1 MPDVRTMTKWIPVT
15 GCLALLMAIATCG
28 PRPAVGPLGPSVP
41 GAGAPL
47 DADARGWVE
56 ETLAVLT
63 LREKVGQL
71 IVVWTLGNYV
81 ATSSPEFEEL
91 TGLVVDD
98 GIGGVVISVGTPHEF
113 VAKLN
118 ALQRLAPVPLLVA
131 SDFEYGPGTRLGGI
145 YALPYLLSLG
155 GGTMFPPAMAF
166 GAIGDERYTYELGRI
181 TGAEARAVGVHLN
194 FGPVLDVNS
203 NPENPI
209 INTRAFGEDPEL
221 VARLGTAFIRG
232 ARAAGLMTTAKHY
245 PGHGDTH
252 VDSHI
257 DLPRTDAT
265 RERLDTLELVPF
277 ERAVGVGVDA
287 IMTAHIAAPRIL
299 GPDGPP
305 ATLSP
310 YFLDGL
316 LRSELGFE
324 GLIVTDAIRMGAI
337 VSRYGTAEA
346 AVQALEAGADIIL
359 MPIDVAE
366 TMDAVSAAVRDGRL
380 AEERVDA
387 AVRRL
392 LEVKARAGLHK
403 GRLVDSEALSEVVGK
418 REHVAFADSVA
429 ELSITL
435 PRDHE
440 GIVPLAASEVGRV
453 LSVIFARRNDP
464 VAGRA
469 FNGIIAGAA
478 DSLEAVW
485 VDYGTHPATYDSL
498 AVRADSADL
507 VLVSVYVS
515 PSAGEGTV
523 AVPESFAVFV
533 GGLVSAGHRTA
544 VLSFGNPYLLSD
556 FPDVGTYL
564 IAWGGREVSQR
575 AAARALLGEA
585 AITGALPISLPP
597 YHRSGEGLVRRAT
610 VASESARR

>member
-1 MPDVRTMTKWIPVT
+1 MRKSIPVS
-15 GCLALLMAIATCG
+15 GCIALLAVLATCG
-28 PRPAVGPLGPSVP
+28 PRPTARPLGPSVP
-41 GAGAPL
+41 GAAAPL
-47 DADARGWVE
+47 EAEARAWVD
-56 ETLAVLT
+56 ETLASLT

-71 IVVWTLGNYV
+71 IVVWTLGDYV

-91 TGLVVDD
+91 SGLVVDE
-98 GIGGVVISVGTPHEF
+98 GLGGVVVSVGMPHEF

-118 ALQRLAPVPLLVA
+118 ALQRLARVPLLVA
-131 SDFEYGPGTRLGGI
+131 SDFEYGPGMRMGGI

-155 GGTMFPPAMAF
+155 GGTMFPPVMAF
-166 GAIGDERYTYELGRI
+166 GAVGDERFAYELGRI
-181 TGAEARAVGVHLN
+181 TGLEGRAVGVHLN

-203 NPENPI
+203 NPDNPI
-209 INTRAFGEDPEL
+209 INTRSFGEDPEL
-221 VARLGTAFIRG
+221 VARLGAAFIRG

-257 DLPRTDAT
+257 DLPQTDAT
-265 RERLDTLELVPF
+265 RARLDTLELVPF
-277 ERAVGVGVDA
+277 ERAVEVGVDA

-299 GPDGPP
+299 GPDAPP

-310 YFLDGL
+310 YFLDGV
-316 LRSELGFE
+316 LRGELGFE
-324 GLIVTDAIRMGAI
+324 GLIITDAIRMGAI
-337 VSRYGTAEA
+337 ARRYGTGEA
-346 AVQALEAGADIIL
+346 AVRTLQAGADIIL
-359 MPIDVAE
+359 MPLDVTE
-366 TMDAVSAAVRDGRL
+366 TIDAVSAAVSEGRL
-380 AEERVDA
+380 AEERLDG
-387 AVRRL
+387 AVRRV
-392 LEVKARAGLHK
+392 LEAKARAGLHH
-403 GRLVDSEALSEVVGK
+403 GRLVDPEALPEIVGR

-429 ELSITL
+429 ALSITL

-440 GIVPLAASEVGRV
+440 DIVPLPAAGVGRV
-453 LSVIFARRNDP
+453 LSIVFARRNDP
-464 VAGRA
+464 VAGLA
-469 FNGIIAGAA
+469 FNGVIAGAA

-485 VDYGTHPATYDSL
+485 LDYGTHPATYDSL

-523 AVPESFAVFV
+523 AVPDSFAAFVNGVF
-533 GGLVSAGHRTA
+533 LAGHRA
-544 VLSFGNPYLLSD
+544 VVLSFGNPYLLTD

-585 AITGALPISLPP
+585 AITGTLPISLPP
-597 YHRSGEGLVRRAT
+597 YHRAGEGLVRRARVT
-610 VASESARR
+610 AEPVRR

>member
-1 MPDVRTMTKWIPVT
+1 MVKRIFVT
-15 GCLALLMAIATCG
+15 GCLALLAVLATCG
-28 PRPAVGPLGPSVP
+28 PRPTAGPLGPSVP
-41 GAGAPL
+41 GAGSAL
-47 DADARGWVE
+47 DAEAQSWVD
-56 ETLAVLT
+56 ETLASLT

-91 TGLVVDD
+91 TGLIVDQ
-98 GIGGVVISVGTPHEF
+98 GIGGVVVSVGTPHEF

-118 ALQRLAPVPLLVA
+118 ALQRLASVPLLVA

-155 GGTMFPPAMAF
+155 GGTMFPPLMAF
-166 GAIGDERYTYELGRI
+166 GAIGDERYAYELGRI
-181 TGAEARAVGVHLN
+181 TGLEGRAVGVHLN

-209 INTRAFGEDPEL
+209 INTRSFGEDPEL
-221 VARLGTAFIRG
+221 VARLGAAFIRG

-257 DLPRTDAT
+257 DLPQTAAT

-277 ERAVGVGVDA
+277 ERAVEVGIDA
-287 IMTAHIAAPRIL
+287 IMTAHIAAPDIL
-299 GPDGPP
+299 GPDAAP

-310 YFLDGL
+310 YFLDGV
-316 LRSELGFE
+316 LRGEFGFE
-324 GLIVTDAIRMGAI
+324 GLIITDAIRMGAI
-337 VSRYGTAEA
+337 VSEYGTGEA
-346 AVQALEAGADIIL
+346 AVRTLEAGADIIL
-359 MPIDVAE
+359 MPVDVTE
-366 TMDAVSAAVRDGRL
+366 TIDAVAAAVLDGRL
-380 AEERVDA
+380 AEERVDE
-387 AVRRL
+387 AVRRV
-392 LEVKARAGLHK
+392 LEVKARAGLNK
-403 GRLVDSEALSEVVGK
+403 GRLVDWEALSEVVGN

-435 PRDHE
+435 PRDHD
-440 GIVPLAASEVGRV
+440 GIVPLDRSGVGRV

-485 VDYGTHPATYDSL
+485 LDYGTHPATYDSL
-498 AVRADSADL
+498 AAIADSADL

-523 AVPESFAVFV
+523 AVPESFAAFV
-533 GGLVSAGHRTA
+533 NGLVAAGHRAA
-544 VLSFGNPYLLSD
+544 VLSFGNPYLLTD

-564 IAWGGREVSQR
+564 IAWGGRDISQR
-575 AAARALLGEA
+575 AAARALLGKA
-585 AITGALPISLPP
+585 AITGSLPISLPP
-597 YHRSGEGLVRRAT
+597 YHQAGDGLVRRAT
-610 VASESARR
+610 VASEPARR